1 METTEAV
8 IAIIGML
15 VRFGLPVLLVAV
27 ILFYKHRRLRMIHET
42 IARLAER
49 GLPVPPQLLD
59 PPRRAHS
66 GLRGGVVLIGL
77 GVGLGGVMFEIK
89 GSWPI
94 GLVTGLMGLAL
105 LISWAIEMG
114 GEGRAGPPPPLPATP
129 PPPAP

>member
-66 GLRGGVVLIGL
+66 GLRGGMVLIGL
-77 GVGLGGVMFEIK
+77 GVGLAGFMYEMQ
-89 GSWPI
+89 GSGSI
-94 GLVTGLMGLAL
+94 GLIPGMMGGAL
-105 LISWAIEMG
+105 LIAWAIEMPG
-114 GEGRAGPPPPLPATP
+114 KG
-129 PPPAP
+129 